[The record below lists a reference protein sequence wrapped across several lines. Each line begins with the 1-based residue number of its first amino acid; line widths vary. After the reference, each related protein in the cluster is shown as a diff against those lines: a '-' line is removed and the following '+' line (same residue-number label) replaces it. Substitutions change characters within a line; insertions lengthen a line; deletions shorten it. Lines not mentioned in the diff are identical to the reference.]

1 MTAGR
6 GDGAAR
12 AVSALLR
19 DRAHLLLPLAAQ
31 LGQTPPDF
39 ESTIRGSSMA
49 PAIPVGA
56 RLRVRLESQR
66 PCQVGDVVFY
76 MADGG
81 YTVHR
86 VVHRAHGASGMDY
99 LLTEGDARFAPDPP
113 VPLRQVLGTVV
124 AVEVDGRWQPVG
136 VRAARPWHQRI
147 ARATTLRAMIA
158 ALWFGVEAASRLA
171 AILLALESGV
181 RVARRGLHRLWR
193 GKGVR
198 TFARRALARARFE
211 TALALSP
218 LEYRVDR
225 IRHPDVT
232 YRKLDAARIN
242 ALFPKGRRLEV
253 IRAIRDSLEAADN
266 QDYFRNM
273 SWYNY
278 RHRHLPRRIPTLD
291 DLYPPNVAV
300 LDFLAHSIAHPEQE
314 VLLDFP
320 CGIGVLL
327 VYARDLGL
335 TQLHGFDNWNYL
347 APSTAERFLRHFGMK
362 GSVLVARSDLPS
374 LPVTILTCVGFP
386 LTMLVESSLVWAKP
400 SVRYVLADRMGRP
413 SSLPGFR
420 RTTEYAGLLTVFER
434 VS

>member
-99 LLTEGDARFAPDPP
+99 LLTEGDARFGPDPP
-113 VPLRQVLGTVV
+113 VPLRQVLGTVA

-171 AILLALESGV
+171 AILLALES
-181 RVARRGLHRLWR
+181 
-193 GKGVR
+193 
-198 TFARRALARARFE
+198 
-211 TALALSP
+211 
-218 LEYRVDR
+218 
-225 IRHPDVT
+225 
-232 YRKLDAARIN
+232 
-242 ALFPKGRRLEV
+242 
-253 IRAIRDSLEAADN
+253 
-266 QDYFRNM
+266 
-273 SWYNY
+273 
-278 RHRHLPRRIPTLD
+278 
-291 DLYPPNVAV
+291 
-300 LDFLAHSIAHPEQE
+300 
-314 VLLDFP
+314 
-320 CGIGVLL
+320 
-327 VYARDLGL
+327 
-335 TQLHGFDNWNYL
+335 
-347 APSTAERFLRHFGMK
+347 
-362 GSVLVARSDLPS
+362 
-374 LPVTILTCVGFP
+374 
-386 LTMLVESSLVWAKP
+386 
-400 SVRYVLADRMGRP
+400 
-413 SSLPGFR
+413 
-420 RTTEYAGLLTVFER
+420 
-434 VS
+434 